1 MLLTR
6 KKGHR
11 GRSGA
16 WPMGG
21 CLLVVRVTRLSV
33 KVGQPQEVSSHKSE
47 WNPEKTAPTV
57 PASVYSKQRQS

>member
-1 MLLTR
+1 
-6 KKGHR
+6 
-11 GRSGA
+11 
-16 WPMGG
+16 MGG